1 MYVCTI
7 INQYNIMKN
16 FKVTN
21 LKSKVVQFMNE
32 SEKDQFFTKNSLG
45 NYKREDVQTLRR
57 EMYNKKLH
65 DFAFSI
71 GVMAI
76 FTLLLFMMCGTLGFI
91 DSLIF

>member
-1 MYVCTI
+1 
-7 INQYNIMKN
+7 MKN
-16 FKVTN
+16 IKITN

-32 SEKDQFFTKNSLG
+32 SEKKQFFTKNSLG

-65 DFAFSI
+65 DFAFSV
-71 GVMAI
+71 GVLAV
-76 FTLLLFMMCGTLGFI
+76 FTILLLLMCGTLGFI

>member
-1 MYVCTI
+1 
-7 INQYNIMKN
+7 MKN
-16 FKVTN
+16 FKITN

-32 SEKDQFFTKNSLG
+32 SEKDQFFRRNSLG
-45 NYKREDVQTLRR
+45 NYKREDVQNLAR
-57 EMYNKKLH
+57 ERYNKKLH

-76 FTLLLFMMCGTLGFI
+76 FTILLLLMCGTLGFI

>member
-1 MYVCTI
+1 
-7 INQYNIMKN
+7 MKN
-16 FKVTN
+16 FKITN
-21 LKSKVVQFMNE
+21 LKSKVVQYLNE
-32 SEKDQFFTKNSLG
+32 SETKQFFTKNSLG

-76 FTLLLFMMCGTLGFI
+76 FTILLFMMCGAFSFI

>member
-1 MYVCTI
+1 
-7 INQYNIMKN
+7 MKN

-21 LKSKVVQFMNE
+21 LKSKVVHYLNE
-32 SEKDQFFTKNSLG
+32 SEKDTFFTKNSLG
-45 NYKREDVQTLRR
+45 NYSRENVQELDRVR
-57 EMYNKKLH
+57 YNKKLH

-76 FTLLLFMMCGTLGFI
+76 FTILLFMMCGTFSFI

>member
-1 MYVCTI
+1 
-7 INQYNIMKN
+7 MKN
-16 FKVTN
+16 FKITN

-45 NYKREDVQTLRR
+45 NYSREDVQELDRVR
-57 EMYNKKLH
+57 YNKKLH

-71 GVMAI
+71 GLLAI
-76 FTLLLFMMCGTLGFI
+76 FTILLFMMCGTFSLI

>member
-1 MYVCTI
+1 
-7 INQYNIMKN
+7 MKN
-16 FKVTN
+16 FKITN

-45 NYKREDVQTLRR
+45 NYKREDMQTLKR
-57 EMYNKKLH
+57 ERYNKKLH
-65 DFAFSI
+65 DFAFSV

-76 FTLLLFMMCGTLGFI
+76 FTLLLFMMCGTFSFI

>member
-1 MYVCTI
+1 
-7 INQYNIMKN
+7 MKN

-21 LKSKVVQFMNE
+21 LKSKVVHYLNE
-32 SEKDQFFTKNSLG
+32 SEKKKFFTKNSLG
-45 NYKREDVQTLRR
+45 NYKREDVQEIDRVR
-57 EMYNKKLH
+57 YNKKLH

-76 FTLLLFMMCGTLGFI
+76 FTLLLFMMCGTFSFI

>member
-1 MYVCTI
+1 
-7 INQYNIMKN
+7 MKN
-16 FKVTN
+16 FKITN

-45 NYKREDVQTLRR
+45 NYKREDMQTLKR
-57 EMYNKKLH
+57 ERYNKKIH

-76 FTLLLFMMCGTLGFI
+76 FTLLLFMMCGTFSFI

>member
-1 MYVCTI
+1 
-7 INQYNIMKN
+7 MKN

-21 LKSKVVQFMNE
+21 LKSKVVHYLNE
-32 SEKDQFFTKNSLG
+32 SETKQFFTKNSLG
-45 NYKREDVQTLRR
+45 NYKRENVQELDR
-57 EMYNKKLH
+57 ERYNKKLH

-76 FTLLLFMMCGTLGFI
+76 FTLLLFMMCGTFSLI

>member
-1 MYVCTI
+1 
-7 INQYNIMKN
+7 MKN

-21 LKSKVVQFMNE
+21 LKSKVVHFLNE
-32 SEKDQFFTKNSLG
+32 SEKDTFFTKNSLG
-45 NYKREDVQTLRR
+45 NYKRENVQTLLK
-57 EMYNKKLH
+57 ESYNKKLH

-76 FTLLLFMMCGTLGFI
+76 FTILLFMMCGTFSLI

>member
-1 MYVCTI
+1 
-7 INQYNIMKN
+7 MKN
-16 FKVTN
+16 FKITN

-45 NYKREDVQTLRR
+45 NYKRENVQELAR
-57 EMYNKKLH
+57 ERYNKKLH
-65 DFAFSI
+65 DLAFSV

-76 FTLLLFMMCGTLGFI
+76 FTLLLFMMCGTFSFI